1 MEPNGEDLE
10 CPSDHSRTAQM
21 PKLDFLY
28 KTGHF
33 QASVHIQ
40 QEKNVSFKKDFM
52 RLKNIEKRPQKT
64 YFQAF

>member
-33 QASVHIQ
+33 QASVHIK
-40 QEKNVSFKKDFM
+40 QEKNYKKNFM
-52 RLKNIEKRPQKT
+52 RLKKLKKRAQKT